1 MNSNT
6 ADKELQNDAE
16 GRIISECVPYGIVA
30 CDSRGEVIFANESAV
45 LILDEESL
53 EKGNML
59 KIMAAEV
66 DFKKGWDELMNGVV
80 NQFSLV
86 FQSRNLKSD
95 STPDPDNHNTG
106 FTLRATRFENRSEGS
121 HIVLIFIGDLSRE
134 KDLSEADRLKNLVDE
149 QNRELEKIHKQLILT
164 EKKAAM
170 IETAGAVAHE
180 LRQPMTTIIAT
191 IELLNHNREM
201 GENSQIEKRF
211 QVIRKQCLR
220 MAETI
225 KQMESLME
233 YRTRDYVDGRLI
245 IDLEESSQK
254 K

>member
-6 ADKELQNDAE
+6 ADHESLNDSE
-16 GRIISECVPYGIVA
+16 GRIISECVPYGIIA

-45 LILDEESL
+45 QILDEESL

-59 KIMAAEV
+59 KIMAAED
-66 DFKKGWDELMNGVV
+66 DFKKGWDELINGAV

-86 FQSRNLKSD
+86 LQERNLKSAQTQPPN
-95 STPDPDNHNTG
+95 SHDNDI
-106 FTLRATRFENRSEGS
+106 TLRATRFENRSERS
-121 HIVLIFIGDLSRE
+121 HIVLIFIGNLSRE
-134 KDLSEADRLKNLVDE
+134 KDLSEADRLKTLVDK

-180 LRQPMTTIIAT
+180 LRQPMTTIIAA
-191 IELLNHNREM
+191 IELLNHNHDM
-201 GENSQIEKRF
+201 AANPQVEKRF
-211 QVIRKQCLR
+211 QIIRKQCLR

-233 YRTRDYVDGRLI
+233 YRTRDYVNGRLI